1 LRSGLQSYIP
11 FVNDL
16 KSLKSWIGSIG
27 QRRHIQI
34 APKTD
39 GIRVSYG
46 HAHIP
51 KSGEI
56 AFGGIVKFQHLLPHY
71 PNSPDLFNILCLVS
85 SRPPKSAHLIAK
97 TAQKKGAKLVW
108 NQNGIAY
115 PASQPDWKARNA
127 PMSKLFH
134 LADYVFYQ
142 SEFCRLAAHEFL
154 GERNGNGEILYNSVD
169 ISTFTPAPTSPNGL
183 NLLLGGTQY
192 QYYRFETAIQTLIQ
206 VQKDRPDARLLVT
219 GALCWHPDPKQA
231 EQQAQTCITQAG
243 VIDSVE
249 FIGPYTQ
256 HEAPSIFQ
264 RAHIL
269 LHTKYNDPCP
279 GLVVEA
285 LACGLPIVY
294 SHSGGVPELVGE
306 QAGIGIPAELNWEKD
321 FPPDPNALSE
331 AVLTISANREP
342 YAQAAR
348 ARAVEKFNIEYWVK
362 RYCETFEAL
371 TQ

>member
-1 LRSGLQSYIP
+1 VRSNVKSYIP
-11 FVNDL
+11 FARHI
-16 KSLKSWIGSIG
+16 KSLKGWIDLID

-34 APKTD
+34 APQTG
-39 GIRVSYG
+39 GIHVFYG
-46 HAHIP
+46 HEYIP
-51 KSGEI
+51 KSGEVAI
-56 AFGGIVKFQHLLPHY
+56 GGIVKFQHLLSRY
-71 PNSPDLFNILCLVS
+71 PNSPKLFNILCLVS
-85 SRPPKSAHLIAK
+85 SRPPKGAHLIAK

-108 NQNGIAY
+108 NQNGVAY

-127 PMSKLFH
+127 PMSKLLH
-134 LADYVFYQ
+134 RADYVFYQ
-142 SEFCRLAAHEFL
+142 SEFCRLAGHEFL
-154 GERNGNGEILYNSVD
+154 GERKGNGEVLYNSVNTT
-169 ISTFTPAPTSPNGL
+169 TFTPANKTPNGL

-206 VQKDRPDARLLVT
+206 VRKNRPDARLLVT
-219 GALCWHPDPKQA
+219 GALCWHPDPKKS
-231 EQQAQTCITQAG
+231 EQQAQNIIRQAG
-243 VIDSVE
+243 LTNSVE
-249 FIGPYTQ
+249 LIGPYTQ
-256 HEAPSIFQ
+256 QEAPGIFQ

-285 LACGLPIVY
+285 IACGLPVVY
-294 SHSGGVPELVGE
+294 SQSGGVPELVGE

-321 FPPDPNALSE
+321 LPPDPEALSE
-331 AVLTISANREP
+331 AALTINANREP

-348 ARAVEKFNIEYWVK
+348 KQAVEKFDIKHWIK